1 MAQETRVNPIQLDNT
16 ASQIMMSM
24 ADSIDRSKERDK
36 ALAAEKERERMR
48 IEAEEQK
55 RLYQQNKEVLS
66 SMFDPSKLRAETRA
80 AMVDDILTNTT
91 DFLKGGMKG
100 GTDAQVADN
109 ALKQL
114 MNITAGDAKYANI
127 LKSIDDRE
135 KSLTDDERKGY
146 NIGEAKQVAVRNAF
160 KKQDA
165 KGNWVPK
172 SNEELDDS
180 QDYLGTLINSPEG
193 LKFAN
198 LSTGYNALAEKITKA
213 PKSTETLSLKVQR
226 GLKRTSETNK
236 ITFSPKYQRYDDKN
250 EEIVLN
256 TDKNGF
262 LLDEVYKDDVSDPS
276 VNRML
281 TSRAVGFVND
291 YNTADDKGK
300 AAMAAKAGLPP
311 TIALPKVL
319 DPADG
324 AILENIKKAFHT
336 QTVANQIG
344 KVESEAK
351 QDIIFQPRIETPT
364 TPTDP
369 TNTAPNDR
377 ITAIMNLDPRFLG
390 AATKTSN
397 GNIMYDV
404 TGQFDNLPIFSGRQG
419 RSYGPVEVRYNSGT
433 QQFFVRSKAGEPLKL
448 YQPQSWRDV
457 VIPKT
462 VGTNYNPAPK
472 PPKKPNPLA
481 PKN

>member
-1 MAQETRVNPIQLDNT
+1 MAQETRVNPIQFDNT
-16 ASQIMMSM
+16 ASQIMMNM
-24 ADSIDRSKERDK
+24 ANSIDRSKERDR

-127 LKSIDDRE
+127 LKNIDERE

-146 NIGEAKQVAVRNAF
+146 NIGEAKQVAIRNAF

-172 SNEELDDS
+172 SNDELDDS
-180 QDYLGTLINSPEG
+180 QDYLGSLINSPEG
-193 LKFAN
+193 LRFAN
-198 LSTGYNALAEKITKA
+198 ISTGYNDLTEQITKA

-226 GLKRTSETNK
+226 GLKRTSESQK
-236 ITFSPKYQRYDDKN
+236 VSFSPKYQTYDSAN
-250 EEIVLN
+250 EEIKLK

-262 LLDEVYKDDVSDPS
+262 LEDEVYREDVSKPS
-276 VNRML
+276 INRML
-281 TSRAVGFVND
+281 TSRAVSFIND

-351 QDIIFQPRIETPT
+351 QDIIFQPRITDPNA
-364 TPTDP
+364 TDP
-369 TNTAPNDR
+369 TNAAPNDR
-377 ITAIMNLDPRFLG
+377 ITSIISLDTNFLG
-390 AATKTSN
+390 TGKKTGQ
-397 GNIMYDV
+397 GNMMYDV
-404 TGQFDNLPIFSGRQG
+404 TEQFNNLPLFKTTRGT
-419 RSYGPVEVRYNSGT
+419 YGPAEVQYNSGT
-433 QQFFVRSKAGEPLKL
+433 RQFFVREKKGQPLKT
-448 YQPQSWRDV
+448 YDIQSWRDV
-457 VIPKT
+457 IVPAT
-462 VGTNYNPAPK
+462 SGTGYNPK
-472 PPKKPNPLA
+472 PKKGTA
-481 PKN
+481 R

>member
-1 MAQETRVNPIQLDNT
+1 MAQETRVNPIQFDNT
-16 ASQIMMSM
+16 ASQILMNM
-24 ADSIDRSKERDK
+24 ANSIDRFKERDK
-36 ALAAEKERERMR
+36 ALAAEKERERIR

-55 RLYQQNKEVLS
+55 RLYQQNKELLS

-91 DFLKGGMKG
+91 AVLKGGMKG

-114 MNITAGDAKYANI
+114 MNIAAGDAKYGAI
-127 LKSIDDRE
+127 LKNIDERE
-135 KSLTDDERKGY
+135 KSLTDDEKKGY
-146 NIGEAKQVAVRNAF
+146 NIGEAKQVAIRNAF

-198 LSTGYNALAEKITKA
+198 LSTGYNTLTEKITKA

-226 GLKRTSETNK
+226 GLKRTSESQKVSFT
-236 ITFSPKYQRYDDKN
+236 PKYQRYDDKN

-262 LLDEVYKDDVSDPS
+262 LVDEVYKDDVSDPS

-281 TSRAVGFVND
+281 TSRAVGFIND

-300 AAMAAKAGLPP
+300 AAMAAKAGLPS
-311 TIALPKVL
+311 TISLPKIL

-324 AILENIKKAFHT
+324 AVLENIKKAFHT
-336 QTVANQIG
+336 QTVSNQIG
-344 KVESEAK
+344 KVESESK
-351 QDIIFQPRIETPT
+351 QDIIFQPRITDPNA
-364 TPTDP
+364 TDP
-369 TNTAPNDR
+369 TNAAPNDR
-377 ITAIMNLDPRFLG
+377 ITSIISRDPNYLG
-390 AATKTSN
+390 TATTTGQ
-397 GNIMYDV
+397 GNTMYDV
-404 TGQFDNLPIFSGRQG
+404 TGQFNNLPLFKNRKG
-419 RSYGPVEVRYNSGT
+419 SYGPVEVKYNEGT
-433 QQFFVRSKAGEPLKL
+433 RQFFVREKAGQPLKT
-448 YQPQSWRDV
+448 YDIQSWRDIV
-457 VIPKT
+457 VPAT
-462 VGTNYNPAPK
+462 SGTGYNPK
-472 PPKKPNPLA
+472 PKKPNPLA